1 MKMEKLVAVPIFCL
15 SLLALVTT
23 VSVTNKSQGMR
34 PNIVLVLT
42 DDQGFGDIGFHG
54 NYRIRTPNL
63 DQFASQGVELTRFYV
78 SPVCAPTRASLMTGR
93 YYYRTGVIHTSRG
106 GAKMH
111 GEEVTI
117 AELLAG
123 NGYQTGIFG
132 KWHLG
137 DNAPMRPQDQGF
149 LVSLIHKSG
158 GITQT
163 PDKPNSYF
171 DPILWRNGQRIKA
184 EGYCTDVFFNAALEF
199 IEKNQNEPFFVYL
212 STNAPH
218 TPLQVDPRYSQPYEI
233 DGLDA
238 TTAKIYG
245 MISNID
251 ENFGNLLSRL
261 EALRLSERTVVIFM
275 TDNGPQQRR
284 YNAGLRDRKT
294 SVYEGGIRVPFLI
307 RWPGYLDGPY
317 QVDQIAAHID
327 IAPTLLS
334 IADIRKPEGLHM
346 DGRNLLPAIRSASA
360 EMEERSLVFQCHRG
374 LTPQRY
380 QNCAVV
386 TSRYKLVANPGLFSD
401 ESFDAEPNFELYDLQ
416 VDSAE
421 KVNLAERH
429 PEIVRQLRSE
439 YDRWFEDVRNTRR
452 FTPGLIQIGIRT
464 ENPIHLCRYQDANYR
479 EGLPS
484 GWSVEVVRSARYEIT
499 VNRGEQQESGRVYV
513 SWAGEK
519 LVESLGE
526 RQETAVFQLEK
537 GVGVLDVWFE
547 QKGQG
552 RVIVSNNTTVGD
564 VTLRRL
570 D

>member
-1 MKMEKLVAVPIFCL
+1 MEKLVTVPIICL
-15 SLLALVTT
+15 SLLVLATIGTVTT
-23 VSVTNKSQGMR
+23 TSQDMR

-54 NYRIRTPNL
+54 NDRIRTPNL
-63 DQFASQGVELTRFYV
+63 DRFASQGVELTRFYV

-123 NGYQTGIFG
+123 DGYRTGIFG

-218 TPLQVDPRYSQPYEI
+218 TPLQVDPRYSQQYEV

-251 ENFGNLLSRL
+251 ENFGSLLSRL
-261 EALRLSERTVVIFM
+261 EELGLSERTVVIFM

-307 RWPGYLDGPY
+307 RWPGHLDGPY
-317 QVDQIAAHID
+317 KVDQIAAHID

-401 ESFDAEPNFELYDLQ
+401 ESFDAKPGFELYDLQ
-416 VDSAE
+416 VDSTE

-429 PEIVRQLRSE
+429 PEIVRRLRSE
-439 YDRWFEDVRNTRR
+439 YDRWFEDVRNTRK
-452 FTPGLIQIGIRT
+452 FTPGLIRIGT
-464 ENPIHLCRYQDANYR
+464 SAENPTHLCRYQDANYR
-479 EGLPS
+479 EGLPN
-484 GWSVEVVRSARYEIT
+484 GWSVEVARSARYEIT
-499 VNRGEQQESGRVYV
+499 VNREEQQESGRVYV
-513 SWAGEK
+513 SWAGEE

-526 RQETAVFQLEK
+526 RQETAVFQLGQ

-547 QKGQG
+547 QEGQG

>member
-1 MKMEKLVAVPIFCL
+1 MEKLVTVPIICL
-15 SLLALVTT
+15 SLLVLATTGTVTT
-23 VSVTNKSQGMR
+23 TSQDMR

-54 NYRIRTPNL
+54 NDRIRTPNL
-63 DQFASQGVELTRFYV
+63 DRFASQGVELTRFYV

-123 NGYQTGIFG
+123 DGYRTGIFG

-199 IEKNQNEPFFVYL
+199 IEKNQHEPFFVYL

-218 TPLQVDPRYSQPYEI
+218 TPLQVDPRYSQQYEV

-251 ENFGNLLSRL
+251 ENFGSLLSRL
-261 EALRLSERTVVIFM
+261 EELGLSERTVVIFM

-307 RWPGYLDGPY
+307 RWPGHLDGSY
-317 QVDQIAAHID
+317 KVDQIAAHID

-401 ESFDAEPNFELYDLQ
+401 ESFDAEPGFELYDLQ
-416 VDSAE
+416 VDSTE

-429 PEIVRQLRSE
+429 PEIVRRLRSE
-439 YDRWFEDVRNTRR
+439 YDRWFEDVRNTRK
-452 FTPGLIQIGIRT
+452 FTPGLIRIGT
-464 ENPIHLCRYQDANYR
+464 SAENPTHLCRYQDANYR
-479 EGLPS
+479 EGLPN
-484 GWSVEVVRSARYEIT
+484 GWSVEVARSARYEIT

-513 SWAGEK
+513 SWAGEE

-526 RQETAVFQLEK
+526 RQETAVFQLGQ

-547 QKGQG
+547 QEGQG